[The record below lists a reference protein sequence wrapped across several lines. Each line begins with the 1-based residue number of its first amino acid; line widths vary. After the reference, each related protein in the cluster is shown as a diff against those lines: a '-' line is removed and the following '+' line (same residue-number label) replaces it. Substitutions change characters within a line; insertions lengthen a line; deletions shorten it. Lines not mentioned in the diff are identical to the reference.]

1 MPTRKAAQQNDTNEE
16 PVNVWSDDQKTR
28 DIEEVNAFLRDM
40 SERRVTVEDAV
51 EYRADGS
58 MKIAL
63 PATPK
68 KMTYAEGAA
77 FLAKQAEAEEEMY
90 EFGENF
96 MCRPMD
102 GAYAFS
108 RVMKDLYG
116 MTAIG
121 KAIHGWGGTQL
132 PELKTVHISPTEDLQ
147 VPWGLMEWPP
157 WKAQFFLTVRMD
169 KNYGYAFRIQGAA
182 KKKFERELQSL
193 FRLVHRYLEE
203 GSIYK
208 NKALEGVG
216 IFDGNEYNE
225 PSFLDAYAI
234 DRNEIVYNTDVYK
247 SLHHGL
253 WGRIK
258 AREKLLSIGKRFA
271 NKVLLHGENGTGKTV
286 AALITAQICLE
297 NGLTFIQAQPDEDLA
312 MVLKFAE
319 HVGTPA
325 VVAVEDAEKLVD
337 ENPQK
342 MDKLLE
348 LFDGMRTKGREV
360 SLLLTTNHPEE
371 LPPTLLRAGRIDR
384 MIYISDLDAEAL
396 RRLIDVKVPA
406 AQREEI
412 DYDRL
417 EMAFEGFKPSWIVG
431 ILDDAVIASVIRTN
445 EIGQPLTTDDFVLE
459 AEAKRPHLDMHRK
472 SLQKKE
478 KPEFTTALEDLIDAR
493 VDASLARHTI
503 DLADGEIM
511 VNS

>member
-1 MPTRKAAQQNDTNEE
+1 MNMADDTKTDQDSPWSKDAQTN
-16 PVNVWSDDQKTR
+16 
-28 DIEEVNAFLRDM
+28 DIEEVNAFLR
-40 SERRVTVEDAV
+40 SRSKRHVTAEDAV
-51 EYRADGS
+51 LYHDSE
-58 MKIAL
+58 KIAL
-63 PATPK
+63 PAKPK

-90 EFGENF
+90 EFGEEF

-132 PELKTVHISPTEDLQ
+132 PELKTVHVSPTQDLQ

-157 WKAQFFLTVRMD
+157 WKAQFMLGERID
-169 KNYGYAFRIQGAA
+169 RNYGYAFAIRGAA
-182 KKKFERELQSL
+182 KKKYEGEIQEL
-193 FRLVHRYLEE
+193 FRMVHEYLKAD
-203 GSIYK
+203 SIYK

-216 IFDGNEYNE
+216 IIDGTGYSE
-225 PSFLDAYAI
+225 PAFLDAYSI
-234 DRNEIVYNTDVYK
+234 DRKQIVYNSDVYK

-258 AREKLLSIGKRFA
+258 AREKLASVGKRFS

-286 AALITAQICLE
+286 AALVTAQICLE
-297 NGLTFIQAQPDEDLA
+297 EGLTFIQAQPDEDLA

-396 RRLIDVKVPA
+396 RRLIDVKIPE

-412 DYDRL
+412 DYDAL
-417 EMAFEGFKPSWIVG
+417 ENAFEGFKPSWIVG
-431 ILDDAVIASVIRTN
+431 ILDDAVIASIIRTG
-445 EIGQPLTTDDFVLE
+445 ETGEPLATDDFVLE
-459 AEAKRPHLDMHRK
+459 AEAKRPHLDMHRR
-472 SLQKKE
+472 SLEKKT
-478 KPEFTTALEDLIDAR
+478 KPELTTAFEELIDLR
-493 VDASLARHTI
+493 VNAALTNHMV
-503 DLADGEIM
+503 DLSDGEIM
-511 VNS
+511 VRN